1 MAPKRSG
8 SFSETQARCYDASLL
23 VFHMLLPLVH
33 RSLTM
38 WRVCVAL
45 LLCVS
50 STLLAEEKKSREQ
63 KVREDRVRVEAEG
76 FWMYND
82 LPGALAKARSNGKPI
97 LVVLRCLPCEE
108 CVKLDDELV
117 DNDPVLR
124 PLLEKFV
131 CVRIVGTNGLD
142 LQTFQFDTDQSFAVF
157 LLNADGT
164 IYGRFGTRSHRTE
177 WVGDVSIAGMAKA
190 LQGGLALHAAYP
202 ANKAALTGKRGPQPA
217 FATPEQFPSLKDKYG
232 KQLNY
237 SGDVV
242 KSCIHCHQIGD
253 ALRDYYRSNSKP
265 IPEQV
270 LFPYPHPKAIGLTL
284 DPKEMA
290 TIVSVAPD
298 TPAAIAG
305 FQAGDRIQSLAG
317 QPLIST
323 ADVQW
328 VLHQTAA
335 DGAKLPAIVERD
347 GISQSLTLTLPSG
360 WRKADDISWRVSS
373 WGLSRMA
380 AGGLRLESTTPEF
393 RQQAGVSGH
402 GMALRVKS
410 AGKYGAHAAARKAG
424 FQEGDVLVSVDGRT
438 DLLTEADLFTYAV
451 TELKPGSKVPVQV
464 VRDGKTVTLQLPQQ
478 E

>member
-1 MAPKRSG
+1 
-8 SFSETQARCYDASLL
+8 
-23 VFHMLLPLVH
+23 
-33 RSLTM
+33 M
-38 WRVCVAL
+38 WRVCIAL

-63 KVREDRVRVEAEG
+63 KVREDRDRVEAEG

-82 LPGALAKARSNGKPI
+82 LPGAIAKARSTGKPI

-117 DNDPVLR
+117 DTDPVIR
-124 PLLEKFV
+124 PLLDKFV

-142 LQTFQFDTDQSFAVF
+142 LRTFQFDTDQSFAVF

-202 ANKAALTGKRGPQPA
+202 ANKADLAGKRGPEPV
-217 FATPEQFPSLKDKYG
+217 FATPEQFPSLKGKYSS
-232 KQLNY
+232 QLNY

-242 KSCIHCHQIGD
+242 KSCIHCHQLGD
-253 ALRDYYRSNSKP
+253 ALRDYYRSSDKP

-290 TIVSVAPD
+290 TIVAVTPGS
-298 TPAAIAG
+298 PAAAAG
-305 FQAGDRIQSLAG
+305 FKAGDRIQSLAG
-317 QPLIST
+317 QTLIST

-328 VLHQTAA
+328 VLHQTPAA
-335 DGAKLPAIVERD
+335 GARVAAVIERD
-347 GISQSLTLTLPSG
+347 GTEKSLSLSLTEG
-360 WRKADDISWRVSS
+360 WRRADDISWRVSS

-380 AGGLRLESTTPEF
+380 TGGLRLEATTPEF
-393 RQQAGVSGH
+393 RQQARVSGNA
-402 GMALRVKS
+402 MALRVKS
-410 AGKYGAHAAARKAG
+410 AGKYGAHAAARNAG
-424 FQEGDVLVSVDGRT
+424 FQEGDLLISVNGRT
-438 DLLTEADLFTYAV
+438 DLQTEADLFSYAV
-451 TELKPGSKVPVQV
+451 TQLHPGRNVPVQV
-464 VRDGKTVTLQLPQQ
+464 VRNGKTLTLQLPQQ